1 MHLLRGYVSFIT
13 RMFVI
18 YYVDICIFA
27 VTCGVSFKASTTA
40 CWDRVKST
48 LIPVKQT
55 ILPLLIRLVCALR
68 YSYLNCAYLCYLC
81 FDVCR
86 LWSIGYFR
94 LSVLPG
100 VDNNSLIS
108 CLSNWTLFWIRWC
121 THSNIVEGGE
131 IIDVK
136 CALISSSYSSA
147 QVLQVLQWWLAIV
160 VKEK

>member
-1 MHLLRGYVSFIT
+1 MFVIYYVDLLRGYVSFIT

-48 LIPVKQT
+48 LIPVKPT

-86 LWSIGYFR
+86 LWSIGEPF
-94 LSVLPG
+94 
-100 VDNNSLIS
+100 IS
-108 CLSNWTLFWIRWC
+108 GCQSYRVSRI
-121 THSNIVEGGE
+121 IV
-131 IIDVK
+131 
-136 CALISSSYSSA
+136 
-147 QVLQVLQWWLAIV
+147 
-160 VKEK
+160 